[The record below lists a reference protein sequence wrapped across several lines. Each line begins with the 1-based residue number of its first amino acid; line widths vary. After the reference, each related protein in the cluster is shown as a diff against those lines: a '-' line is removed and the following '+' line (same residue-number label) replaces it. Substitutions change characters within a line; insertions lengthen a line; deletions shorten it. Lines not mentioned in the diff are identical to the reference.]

1 MDVAPEEND
10 QRLAAR
16 LREERQRQ
24 GLSLEVLAERSGVSR
39 AMISKIERGES
50 SPTAALLGKL
60 CAGLGLSLG
69 SLFTQAPEPFR
80 PLVRRAD
87 QPVWRDP
94 GTGYLRRGVS
104 PAGSGSPIEI
114 NEIFLPPAARVA
126 FETPWLVR
134 RIDQHIWL
142 FAGELEITLGEEL
155 FRLGPGDCLHM
166 RLDRPIRYFNPAAVE
181 AHYAV
186 ILTLDAG
193 AGGIR

>member
-1 MDVAPEEND
+1 MDTPPQDHD

-16 LREERQRQ
+16 LRDERQRQ
-24 GLSLEVLAERSGVSR
+24 SISLEALAERSGVSR

-69 SLFTQAPEPFR
+69 VLFAEAREPLR
-80 PLVRRAD
+80 PLARKAD

-134 RIDQHIWL
+134 RIDQQIWL
-142 FAGELEITLGEEL
+142 FDGELEITLGEEI
-155 FRLGPGDCLHM
+155 FRLEPGDCLHM
-166 RLDRPIRYFNPAAVE
+166 RLERPIRYFNPGAAE

-193 AGGIR
+193 GGVR